1 MVFFLAMASVTS
13 AFDTQPLREIRL
25 GVAAHDVDGLWSGE
39 SQEKGPNLCLEML
52 FDRSLFQLFSVTA
65 YPNLGLS
72 LNTRGDTS
80 KAYAG
85 FLLQWEPAV
94 TFFFATGLGLAVHD
108 GERDTASADRK
119 SLGSRILFRVPIEI
133 GFAVTPQHR
142 IVVAFDHISNAY
154 LASPNEGLDTLGLF
168 YAYRF

>member
-1 MVFFLAMASVTS
+1 MAAGAS
-13 AFDTQPLREIRL
+13 AFSAHPFREIRL
-25 GVAAHDVDGLWSGE
+25 GVTAHDVDGLWSGE
-39 SQEKGPNLCLEML
+39 SKEKGPNLCLEML
-52 FDRSLFQLFSVTA
+52 FNRSLFHLFSAAA

-80 KAYAG
+80 KVYAG
-85 FLLQWEPAV
+85 LLLQWEPAS
-94 TFFFATGLGLAVHD
+94 TFFFSTGLGLAVHD
-108 GERDTASADRK
+108 GERNTALADRK

-133 GFAVTPQHR
+133 GYGVTPHHR

-154 LASPNEGLDTLGLF
+154 MASPNEGLDSLGLF